1 MRVNSLLR
9 SRDQEN
15 PMKFKAIVAI
25 FPLIVSLNAF
35 AACRKGSE
43 TIFSCITGKGKVIE
57 VCDSKKTIDYSFGT
71 PTEKPEIVVS
81 VLRTIAS
88 TTQWAGIG
96 RWRTYSIEIPN
107 GNTVYSIYWSAD
119 SLAQKNAIEAGV
131 NVEIDQKNAATIKC
145 VGENKIVQHLE
156 GMDLKPTDLAPIQ

>member
-1 MRVNSLLR
+1 MRVTSLLR
-9 SRDQEN
+9 SRDQDS
-15 PMKFKAIVAI
+15 PMNFKAIVAI
-25 FPLIVSLNAF
+25 FALIVSLDAN
-35 AACRKGSE
+35 AACGKGSE
-43 TIFSCITGKGKVIE
+43 TIFSCVTGKGKVIE
-57 VCDSKKTIDYSFGT
+57 VCDSEKTIDYSFGK

-81 VLRTIAS
+81 VPRTIAS

-96 RWRTYSIEIPN
+96 RWRTYFIEIPN
-107 GNTVYSIYWSAD
+107 GNAVYSIFWSVD

-156 GMDLKPTDLAPIQ
+156 GVDLKSTE